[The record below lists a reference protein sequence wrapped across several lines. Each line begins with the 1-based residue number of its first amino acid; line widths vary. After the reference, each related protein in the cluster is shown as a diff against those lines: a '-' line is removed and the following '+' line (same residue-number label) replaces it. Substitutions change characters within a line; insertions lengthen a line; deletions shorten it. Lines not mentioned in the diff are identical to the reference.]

1 MENRRLVLTFGV
13 VALIVTLVDTIRL
26 FLRAG
31 NHSWLALFQWGG
43 WVVWLFVPLAWTI
56 REINRPKPIDPT
68 PYLVFGYGTAGFALR
83 IAEVCLHSRP

>member
-1 MENRRLVLTFGV
+1 MVLTFGLLG
-13 VALIVTLVDTIRL
+13 LIATMAETIRL

-31 NHSWLALFQWGG
+31 DHSFLALFQWGT

-56 REINRPKPIDPT
+56 RELNRPRPLDPM

-83 IAEVCLHSRP
+83 VAELCLHSRP